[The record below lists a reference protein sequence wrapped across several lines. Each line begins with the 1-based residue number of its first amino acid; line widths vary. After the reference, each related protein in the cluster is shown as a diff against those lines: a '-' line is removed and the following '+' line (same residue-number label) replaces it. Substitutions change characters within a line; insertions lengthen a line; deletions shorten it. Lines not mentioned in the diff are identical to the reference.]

1 MALICILIS
10 IIFERASDT
19 LEKLR
24 NFEWFDNYSRWF
36 LLTFPRLTE
45 HNRISIVI
53 LLLPILLLTAVL
65 QGWFEGQLLGLIEML
80 FGLTIFA
87 FCLGPK
93 DLNRQIDNYLQA
105 KENGDETI
113 AQNEASNI
121 MHKDAPADP
130 DQQIVE
136 VMRSILHE
144 ANDRFFSVIFWFVV
158 LGPLGALMYRL
169 TTHTMRT
176 SENESLANTAT
187 QLQAIM
193 AWAPAHLTA
202 IGYAL
207 TGNYESAKQEFYSK
221 TKQDNLTECNYLTL
235 IAAGQGAIKDCTQ
248 GEETAC
254 IRSARALVLRTL
266 IVWLSFIAI
275 LTLIGFMS

>member
-1 MALICILIS
+1 MALICILIG

-19 LEKLR
+19 LENLR
-24 NFEWFDNYSRWF
+24 NFEWFDNYSHW
-36 LLTFPRLTE
+36 LLQSLPGLTKQNRL
-45 HNRISIVI
+45 SIII
-53 LLLPILLLTAVL
+53 LLLPILLITAIL
-65 QGWFEGQLLGLIEML
+65 QGWFEDQLLGLIELL
-80 FGLTIFA
+80 FGLIIFA

-93 DLNRQIDNYLQA
+93 DLNRQINNYLDA
-105 KENGDETI
+105 KESGEEDI
-113 AQNEASNI
+113 AHNEASNI
-121 MHKDAPADP
+121 MQKDAPTDP
-130 DQQIVE
+130 DQQVVE
-136 VMRSILHE
+136 VMRSIFHE
-144 ANDRFFSVIFWFVV
+144 PNDRFFSVIFWFVV

-176 SENESLANTAT
+176 TDNETLGNAAT
-187 QLQAIM
+187 QLHAIM
-193 AWAPAHLTA
+193 AWGPAHLTA

-207 TGNYESAKQEFYSK
+207 TGNYEGAKQEFYNK

-235 IAAGQGAIKDCTQ
+235 ITAGQGALKDCTP

-275 LTLIGFMS
+275 LTLMGVMS

>member
-1 MALICILIS
+1 MALICILIG

-24 NFEWFDNYSRWF
+24 NFEWFENYSHW
-36 LLTFPRLTE
+36 LLRTFPRITE
-45 HNRISIVI
+45 QGRFSIIII
-53 LLLPILLLTAVL
+53 LLPVLFLTAIL
-65 QGWFEGQLLGLIEML
+65 QGWFEGQLLGLIELL
-80 FGLTIFA
+80 FGLVIFA

-93 DLNRQIDNYLQA
+93 DLNRQINNYLDA

-113 AQNEASNI
+113 AYNEASNI
-121 MHKDAPADP
+121 MQKDAPTDP
-130 DQQIVE
+130 DQQVVE

-144 ANDRFFSVIFWFVV
+144 PNDRFFSVIFWFVV

-169 TTHTMRT
+169 ATHTMRT
-176 SENESLANTAT
+176 AENETLANAAT

-193 AWAPAHLTA
+193 AWAPAHMAA

-207 TGNYESAKQEFYSK
+207 TGNYEGAKHEFYSK
-221 TKQDNLTECNYLTL
+221 TKQDNLTECNYHTL
-235 IAAGQGAIKDCTQ
+235 ITAGQGALKDCKP

-275 LTLIGFMS
+275 LTLMGVMS

>member
-1 MALICILIS
+1 MALICILIG

-24 NFEWFDNYSRWF
+24 NFEWFDNYSRW
-36 LLTFPRLTE
+36 LLRTFPRITE
-45 HNRISIVI
+45 QGRFSIIII
-53 LLLPILLLTAVL
+53 LLPVLFLTAIL
-65 QGWFEGQLLGLIEML
+65 QGWFEGQLLGLIELL
-80 FGLTIFA
+80 FGLVIFA

-93 DLNRQIDNYLQA
+93 DLNRQINNYLDA

-113 AQNEASNI
+113 AYNEASNI
-121 MHKDAPADP
+121 MQKDAPTDP
-130 DQQIVE
+130 DQQVVE

-144 ANDRFFSVIFWFVV
+144 PNDRFFSVIFWFVV

-169 TTHTMRT
+169 ATHTMRT
-176 SENESLANTAT
+176 AENETLANAAT

-193 AWAPAHLTA
+193 AWAPAHMAA

-207 TGNYESAKQEFYSK
+207 TGNYEGAKHEFYSK
-221 TKQDNLTECNYLTL
+221 TKQDNLTECNYHTL
-235 IAAGQGAIKDCTQ
+235 ITAGQGALKDCKP

-275 LTLIGFMS
+275 LTLMGVMS

>member
-1 MALICILIS
+1 MALICILIG

-24 NFEWFDNYSRWF
+24 NFEWFDNYSRW
-36 LLTFPRLTE
+36 LLRTFPRITE
-45 HNRISIVI
+45 QGRFSII
-53 LLLPILLLTAVL
+53 IILLPILFLTAIL
-65 QGWFEGQLLGLIEML
+65 QGWFEGQLLGLIELL
-80 FGLTIFA
+80 FGLVIFA

-93 DLNRQIDNYLQA
+93 DLNRQINNYLDA

-113 AQNEASNI
+113 AYNEASNI
-121 MHKDAPADP
+121 MQKDAPTDP
-130 DQQIVE
+130 DQQVVE

-144 ANDRFFSVIFWFVV
+144 PNDRFFSVIFWFVV

-169 TTHTMRT
+169 ATHTMRT
-176 SENESLANTAT
+176 AENETLANAAT

-193 AWAPAHLTA
+193 AWAPAHMAA

-207 TGNYESAKQEFYSK
+207 TGNYEGAKHEFYSK
-221 TKQDNLTECNYLTL
+221 TKQDNLTECNYHTL
-235 IAAGQGAIKDCTQ
+235 ITAGQGALKDCKP

-275 LTLIGFMS
+275 LTLMGVMS

>member
-1 MALICILIS
+1 MALICILIG

-24 NFEWFDNYSRWF
+24 NFEWFDNYSRWI
-36 LLTFPRLTE
+36 LHTFPRVTE
-45 HNRISIVI
+45 QSRISIIIV
-53 LLLPILLLTAVL
+53 LLPILLLTAIL
-65 QGWFEGQLLGLIEML
+65 QGWFEGQLLGLIELL
-80 FGLTIFA
+80 FGLVIFA

-93 DLNRQIDNYLQA
+93 DLNRQINNYLEA

-113 AQNEASNI
+113 AYNEACNI
-121 MHKDAPADP
+121 MQKDAPTDP
-130 DQQIVE
+130 DQQVVE

-144 ANDRFFSVIFWFVV
+144 PNDRFFSVIFWFVV

-169 TTHTMRT
+169 ATHTMRT
-176 SENESLANTAT
+176 AENETLANAAT

-193 AWAPAHLTA
+193 AWAPAHMAA

-207 TGNYESAKQEFYSK
+207 TGNYEGAKHEFYSK

-235 IAAGQGAIKDCTQ
+235 ITAGQGALKDCKP

-275 LTLIGFMS
+275 LTLMGVMS

>member
-1 MALICILIS
+1 MALICILIG

-19 LEKLR
+19 LEKRR
-24 NFEWFDNYSRWF
+24 NFEWFDNYSRW
-36 LLTFPRLTE
+36 LLHTCPRVSE
-45 HNRISIVI
+45 QSRISIII
-53 LLLPILLLTAVL
+53 LLLPILFLTAIL
-65 QGWFEGQLLGLIEML
+65 QGWFEGQLLGLIEL
-80 FGLTIFA
+80 IFGLTVFA

-93 DLNRQIDNYLQA
+93 DLNRQINNYLEA

-113 AQNEASNI
+113 AYNEACNI
-121 MHKDAPADP
+121 MQKDAPTDP
-130 DQQIVE
+130 DQQVVE

-144 ANDRFFSVIFWFVV
+144 PNDRFFSVIFWFVV

-169 TTHTMRT
+169 ATHTMRT
-176 SENESLANTAT
+176 AENETLANAAT
-187 QLQAIM
+187 QLHAIM
-193 AWAPAHLTA
+193 AWAPAHMAA

-207 TGNYESAKQEFYSK
+207 TGNYEGAKHEFYSK
-221 TKQDNLTECNYLTL
+221 TKQENLTECNYLTL
-235 IAAGQGAIKDCTQ
+235 ITAGQGALKDCKP

-275 LTLIGFMS
+275 LTLMGVMS

>member
-1 MALICILIS
+1 MALICILIG

-24 NFEWFDNYSRWF
+24 NFEWFDNYSRW
-36 LLTFPRLTE
+36 LLHTFPRVTE
-45 HNRISIVI
+45 QSRISIIIV
-53 LLLPILLLTAVL
+53 LLPILLLSAIL
-65 QGWFEGQLLGLIEML
+65 QGWFEGQLLGLIELL

-93 DLNRQIDNYLQA
+93 DLNRQINNYLEA

-113 AQNEASNI
+113 AYNEACNI
-121 MHKDAPADP
+121 MQKDAPTDP
-130 DQQIVE
+130 DQQVVE

-144 ANDRFFSVIFWFVV
+144 PNDRFFSVIFWFIV

-169 TTHTMRT
+169 ATHTMRT
-176 SENESLANTAT
+176 AENETLANAAT

-193 AWAPAHLTA
+193 AWAPAHMA
-202 IGYAL
+202 AMGYAL
-207 TGNYESAKQEFYSK
+207 TGNYEGAKHEFYSK

-235 IAAGQGAIKDCTQ
+235 ITAGQGALKDCKP

-275 LTLIGFMS
+275 LTLMGVIS